1 MASKKEQIIQAQEN
15 LGKVNEGLKDQISY
29 RKELDMLA
37 AKANRMQEREFKFTK
52 DVLDKTK
59 SIFENR
65 RSITEETMTSVDLHK
80 LERKLIAEGLE
91 DQVKIVQKLK
101 DEERIQKRIN
111 SVVNQQV
118 KAYSSIGNKIDDI
131 VKGIPGVGGML
142 SAILGTDN
150 LGQEMGEE
158 LRTAFSG
165 PNGVMSFMREA
176 GAEATGGFLNNFLT
190 LGGGKGN
197 KGGVSRARHRL
208 AGFFAGPGPVLVAS
222 TALFSMATKMG
233 MKDGMQS
240 VGVLNTLKRTF
251 FGGAFEG
258 LRDAFGHMGQA
269 DIGTLLRMQMNRLM
283 FGISG
288 GDQAKVLAAQVN
300 ISGLTKQQALNVQSQ
315 VASFAA
321 MNAVLPSKVF
331 EDMASNTEMFAKYA
345 KDGGLNLGMAAV
357 KARQLGIDL
366 STVDKIADS
375 VLNFQS
381 SIEAELSASLLTGKQ
396 LNLNRARE
404 LALMGDIAGL
414 QDEILKQV
422 GSEAEL
428 QQMNVI
434 ARKKLADAFGITVS
448 ELSRLASGEM
458 EIKNSDMKQNTQA
471 LRNLT
476 IATAVAAGF
485 YGGKTIMGGIQ
496 FMHRKMQTE
505 LIRRGALT
513 QVAGTGAYST
523 ARSAMTGGKFNPDL
537 HTIARGSGGV
547 RNVRIVSNP
556 KAMGLTSM
564 AGIARG
570 GPIALAVAAVLGI
583 PMILNSIKK
592 NTEKSAT
599 NSTKSVVD
607 RNQLISATVLQHGK

>member
-1 MASKKEQIIQAQEN
+1 MVSKQEQVIKSAEN
-15 LGKVNEGLKDQISY
+15 LSKVNEGLKDQISY
-29 RKELDMLA
+29 RKEIDMLA

-80 LERKLIAEGLE
+80 LERKLITEGLE
-91 DQVKIVQKLK
+91 DQVKMVQKLK

-118 KAYSSIGNKIDDI
+118 KAYSSIGSKIDDI

-158 LRTAFSG
+158 LRTAFAG

-190 LGGGKGN
+190 LGGGK

-208 AGFFAGPGPVLVAS
+208 AGFFSGPGPVLVAS

-233 MKDGMQS
+233 MTDGMRS
-240 VGVLNTLKRTF
+240 VGVVNTLKRTF

-269 DIGTLLRMQMNRLM
+269 DIGTLFRMQMNRLM

-331 EDMASNTEMFAKYA
+331 EDMASNTEMFAKFA

-428 QQMNVI
+428 QQMNVV

-458 EIKNSDMKQNTQA
+458 EIKNSDMKQNTRAIQT
-471 LRNLT
+471 LT
-476 IATAVAAGF
+476 MVMGAVAV
-485 YGGKTIMGGIQ
+485 TQGIRVGVGTFRFFQ
-496 FMHRKMQTE
+496 DKMRTE
-505 LIRRGALT
+505 LIRRGAAR
-513 QVAGTGAYST
+513 QAAGTGAFKNLDKALDR
-523 ARSAMTGGKFNPDL
+523 ARGIPGA
-537 HTIARGSGGV
+537 TIAEVGGQRPFRV
-547 RNVRIVSNP
+547 I
-556 KAMGLTSM
+556 TSPTTSLAGGGRM
-564 AGIARG
+564 AGMARG
-570 GPIALAVAAVLGI
+570 GLIGLAVAAVLGI
-583 PMILNSIKK
+583 PMILNGIRK
-592 NTEKSAT
+592 NTEKSAN
-599 NSTKSVVD
+599 NSTKSVAD